1 MFTSSK
7 SSLIGENSNSLHS
20 LLLAKSNRTNT
31 SSSETYPHHR
41 QPTQLTTIDGNHT
54 SNKSFSLKL
63 NDLNIKTVINTT
75 THVYNNNNNNNN
87 NNNVINN
94 NDENANFFTNPY
106 YNNEH
111 DGINQLSTGR
121 ITVNKL
127 SELYDSYKPD
137 VGFRTG
143 VILGTMLALII
154 LYLLWRNRCKCICK
168 NSGNAESE
176 DYDLEYW
183 LKHIDK
189 QKALKNQQN
198 SIQLEPQLPETTT
211 DRKQATAAWVIQHRK
226 LWNAMTKLRNNA
238 FFFGNTDGGPKSAK
252 KEYSNKNANE
262 TTRTNINSPND
273 SNRNQLFRIV
283 RNPFRRSQ
291 TNNSRDFNSKAKKAN
306 RKKSQLFEELDAQT
320 QLLIN
325 YARVDAITNVKF
337 KKLFQ
342 NANQARKRSKLNSR
356 ASLALTIPIESL
368 LSSDI
373 FGGKLSVGR
382 HSIEQVHSLLVSMRQ
397 LSAKR
402 RFTWPRCKS
411 DNLRLTG
418 TNRVLRS
425 YYFKQ
430 QKRQQKSK
438 IVSEL
443 KDIEIEPF
451 RLNLDTLNIQVVR
464 SNSVY

>member
-1 MFTSSK
+1 MLVTIMLSSSK
-7 SSLIGENSNSLHS
+7 SSLIGDNSNSSHS
-20 LLLAKSNRTNT
+20 LLARNNRTNT
-31 SSSETYPHHR
+31 SSSETYPLLR
-41 QPTQLTTIDGNHT
+41 PIESTIESNH
-54 SNKSFSLKL
+54 SFNRSLPWKF
-63 NDLNIKTVINTT
+63 NDTNIKAFTNTS
-75 THVYNNNNNNNN
+75 THIYDNNNNY
-87 NNNVINN
+87 
-94 NDENANFFTNPY
+94 DENANFYTNPY
-106 YNNEH
+106 YEQ

-143 VILGTMLALII
+143 IILGTMLALII

-168 NSGNAESE
+168 NGGNSESE

-198 SIQLEPQLPETTT
+198 SIQLEPQLPETAT
-211 DRKQATAAWVIQHRK
+211 DRKQATAAWVLEHRK

-238 FFFGNTDGGPKSAK
+238 FFFGNADGGSKSAK
-252 KEYSNKNANE
+252 KEYVGKNVNE
-262 TTRTNINSPND
+262 TTRTNMNNPND
-273 SNRNQLFRIV
+273 TNRYKLFRIIH
-283 RNPFRRSQ
+283 NPFRRSQ
-291 TNNSRDFNSKAKKAN
+291 TNNKTKKAN

-325 YARVDAITNVKF
+325 YARVDAISNVKF
-337 KKLFQ
+337 KKIFHH
-342 NANQARKRSKLNSR
+342 ANEARKRSKLNSK
-356 ASLALTIPIESL
+356 ASLALSIPIESL
-368 LSSDI
+368 LSTNI

-382 HSIEQVHSLLVSMRQ
+382 HSIEQIHSLLVSMRQ

-402 RFTWPRCKS
+402 RYTWPRCKS

-418 TNRVLRS
+418 TNRVIRS
-425 YYFKQ
+425 YYFKH
-430 QKRQQKSK
+430 QKRQKNLRM
-438 IVSEL
+438 ISEL
-443 KDIEIEPF
+443 KDIEPF